1 MSSIELSFK
10 LNGNTVEVAVGPGT
24 LLVDLLREDFG
35 LTGTKVGCREGECGA
50 CTVLVDGEAYN
61 SCLMPALK
69 VQGREVTTIE
79 GLQKADGSLDPIQEA
94 FMDAGAAQ
102 CGFCTPG
109 MIMSAKALLDSNPN
123 PEEKEIR
130 KALSGVLCRC
140 TGYRKIVQAVK
151 NVASTTSSVRRR
163 LARLSLSIQGRC
175 HV

>member
-10 LNGNTVEVAVGPGT
+10 LNGKTVEVAVEPGT
-24 LLVDLLREDFG
+24 LLVDLLREDLG

-50 CTVLVDGEAYN
+50 CTVLVDGAAYN

-79 GLQKADGSLDPIQEA
+79 GLQKADGSLDPMQEA
-94 FMDAGAAQ
+94 FVDAGAAQ

-109 MIMSAKALLDSNPN
+109 MIMSAKALLDGNANPD
-123 PEEKEIR
+123 EDEIR

-151 NVASTTSSVRRR
+151 KVASSKQS
-163 LARLSLSIQGRC
+163 
-175 HV
+175 